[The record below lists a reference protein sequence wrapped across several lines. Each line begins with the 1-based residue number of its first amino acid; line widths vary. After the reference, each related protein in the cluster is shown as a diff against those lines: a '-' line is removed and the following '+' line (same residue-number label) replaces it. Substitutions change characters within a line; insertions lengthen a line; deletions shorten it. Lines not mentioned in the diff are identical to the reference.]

1 MAASGGDEPPA
12 AAAPARSCSPTL
24 GCSRAYDAGPLALP
38 PGQKTH
44 LDQKEQ
50 EQEQEQDDEAMAEAE
65 EEQAPLATEVRSPQS
80 SSLKGAPLTDS
91 RFPAIAAPRVP
102 ARAQRRQVGLRVR
115 LQVSRGC

>member
-1 MAASGGDEPPA
+1 MLCYICSECDGHTLCTRHIPPFVVSVDDLMAASGGDEPPA

-24 GCSRAYDAGPLALP
+24 GCSRAYDAGPLALQ

-65 EEQAPLATEVRSPQS
+65 EEQAPLATEVCALPKAARS
-80 SSLKGAPLTDS
+80 K
-91 RFPAIAAPRVP
+91 
-102 ARAQRRQVGLRVR
+102 ARL
-115 LQVSRGC
+115 